1 MLVTGYNAAGR
12 LTISN
17 NEFDGQTSWS
27 ATCNGQHYWTMLFYG
42 AADYVTLA
50 NNYIHHCSGRAPK
63 VGGSS
68 GDAITMHAVNNYF
81 YNVAGHD
88 FDIGVGA
95 AVLLEGNYFQSVT
108 TPITAA
114 SSSAGG
120 SIFTTASGT
129 ESSCT
134 AYLGRACVA
143 NALSSSGAM
152 AGYGTTAFL
161 ATIKT
166 KESGYVPAAI
176 AASSV
181 PAYVVAHA
189 GIGKL

>member
-1 MLVTGYNAAGR
+1 MHSLLFWLTAALLPFAHGAGVTG
-12 LTISN
+12 
-17 NEFDGQTSWS
+17 S
-27 ATCNGQHYWTMLFYG
+27 ASG
-42 AADYVTLA
+42 AAHGVTGGGSASPVTPSTTAELISYLTDSSPRVILITKTFDFRGTLGTTTA
-50 NNYIHHCSGRAPK
+50 TGCVPTSNTC
-63 VGGSS
+63 GSS
-68 GDAITMHAVNNYF
+68 GQNAINAN
-81 YNVAGHD
+81 GW
-88 FDIGVGA
+88 
-95 AVLLEGNYFQSVT
+95 S
-108 TPITAA
+108 A